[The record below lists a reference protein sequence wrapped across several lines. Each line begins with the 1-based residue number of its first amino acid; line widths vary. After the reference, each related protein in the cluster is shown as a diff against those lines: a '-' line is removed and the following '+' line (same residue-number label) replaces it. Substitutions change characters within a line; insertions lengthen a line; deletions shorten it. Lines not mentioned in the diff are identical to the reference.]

1 MNNSTLKLD
10 ILDIT
15 HSLLSLKEKKIRC
28 SFINNNDQTTNI
40 YHLFFEKKDRLL
52 LVSPICRNE
61 KHQTNDFFRK
71 ISVNYLKYKMKRNP
85 INLNEKTERKKM

>member
-1 MNNSTLKLD
+1 MNNLTLKLD

-15 HSLLSLKEKKIRC
+15 YSLSHKKKKIRC

-40 YHLFFEKKDRLL
+40 YHLFFEKKAQLL

-71 ISVNYLKYKMKRNP
+71 ISVNNLKYKMKRKP
-85 INLNEKTERKKM
+85 INLKEKTERRKM